1 MKITA
6 FIFCLILSGFCFAQ
20 TAESP
25 QTDSLLIHPTTTI
38 AYDSAFY
45 DFGTVKQGVMVKRTF
60 HFTNTGKDS
69 LVISNVKVTC
79 GCTVPEW
86 PKEPIPPGGKGEIK
100 VGFNTTDKE
109 GRQLKILRVIANTQP
124 VETIL
129 QIGGEVMIVKKKK
142 SKNIDNNLK
151 KK

>member
-1 MKITA
+1 M
-6 FIFCLILSGFCFAQ
+6 
-20 TAESP
+20 
-25 QTDSLLIHPTTTI
+25 
-38 AYDSAFY
+38 
-45 DFGTVKQGVMVKRTF
+45 VKQTF

-100 VGFNTTDKE
+100 VGFNTTDKV

-129 QIGGEVMIVKKKK
+129 QIGGEVMVVKKKK
-142 SKNIDNNLK
+142 QK
-151 KK
+151 KY

>member
-1 MKITA
+1 MKL
-6 FIFCLILSGFCFAQ
+6 FSLLLSWLLLSVGVLAGQ
-20 TAESP
+20 TSP
-25 QTDSLLIHPTTTI
+25 TPPSDSLLVQPTTI

-45 DFGTVKQGVMVKRTF
+45 DFGTVKQGVMVKRIF

-100 VGFNTTDKE
+100 VGFNTADKV
-109 GRQLKILRVIANTQP
+109 GRQLKILRVIANTEP
-124 VETIL
+124 AETIL
-129 QIGGEVMIVKKKK
+129 QIGGEVIMVKKKK
-142 SKNIDNNLK
+142 PKKN
-151 KK
+151 

>member
-6 FIFCLILSGFCFAQ
+6 FIFCLILSVFCSAQ
-20 TAESP
+20 TAEIP
-25 QTDSLLIHPTTTI
+25 PTDSLLVHTKAVI

-60 HFTNTGKDS
+60 RFTNTGADS
-69 LVISNVKVTC
+69 LRISNVKVTC

-100 VGFNTTDKE
+100 LEFNTANKE
-109 GRQLKILRVIANTQP
+109 GRQLRILRVVANTEP
-124 VETIL
+124 EETLL
-129 QIGGEVMIVKKKK
+129 QLGGEIKSVKKKTPK
-142 SKNIDNNLK
+142 KNR
-151 KK
+151 

>member
-1 MKITA
+1 MKL
-6 FIFCLILSGFCFAQ
+6 FSLLLSWLLLGFGALAGQ
-20 TAESP
+20 TSP
-25 QTDSLLIHPTTTI
+25 TLPSDSLSVQPTTTI

-45 DFGTVKQGVMVKRTF
+45 DFGAVKQGVMVKQTF

-100 VGFNTTDKE
+100 VGFNTTDKV

-124 VETIL
+124 AETIL
-129 QIGGEVMIVKKKK
+129 QIGGEVIIVKKKK
-142 SKNIDNNLK
+142 PK
-151 KK
+151 KH

>member
-1 MKITA
+1 MKL
-6 FIFCLILSGFCFAQ
+6 FSLLLSWLLLSVGVLAGQ
-20 TAESP
+20 TSSEAPS
-25 QTDSLLIHPTTTI
+25 DSLLVQPTTI

-45 DFGTVKQGVMVKRTF
+45 DFGTVKQGVVVKRTF

-86 PKEPIPPGGKGEIK
+86 PIEPIPPGGKGEIK
-100 VGFNTTDKE
+100 VGFNTADKV

-124 VETIL
+124 AETIL
-129 QIGGEVMIVKKKK
+129 QIGGEVMVVKKKK
-142 SKNIDNNLK
+142 SKK
-151 KK
+151 Y

>member
-6 FIFCLILSGFCFAQ
+6 FIFCLFLSGILSAQ
-20 TAESP
+20 VADTLK
-25 QTDSLLIHPTTTI
+25 TDSLLIRPITTI

-60 HFTNTGKDS
+60 HFTNTGADS
-69 LVISNVKVTC
+69 LVISDVKTTC

-100 VGFNTTDKE
+100 VEFNTADKS
-109 GRQLKILRVIANTQP
+109 GRQLRILQVVANTDP
-124 VETIL
+124 VETLL
-129 QIGGEVMIVKKKK
+129 QMGGEIKVVKKKK
-142 SKNIDNNLK
+142 SKGR
-151 KK
+151 